1 MSSVQQTLAM
11 QPARCEGSTAGAV
24 LGHQRPV
31 RRGVSRPLMPS
42 ELVIVAT
49 LALAIVVGAVWPR
62 IQEPADIR
70 TTTLRIEPGQTLWTI
85 AETHPVEGLTTQ
97 QSADLIASINGLRG
111 TVNAGSVIRVPSQAA
126 GSALA
131 MR

>member
-1 MSSVQQTLAM
+1 MA
-11 QPARCEGSTAGAV
+11 
-24 LGHQRPV
+24 
-31 RRGVSRPLMPS
+31 S
-42 ELVIVAT
+42 ELAVVAI
-49 LALAIVVGAVWPR
+49 LAVVIVVGAAWPS
-62 IQEPADIR
+62 IHEPAEVH

-85 AETHPVEGLTTQ
+85 AKTHPIEGLTTQ

-126 GSALA
+126 DPVLA